1 MPAPAPAAEWMPLTP
16 TEAARAASWAAACDE
31 RSFSAV
37 IAHNLATFTHD
48 AHAAGS
54 VVDKFQ
60 GVTRDRRRR
69 HSNDNFLA
77 KLAEAEK
84 LNPYQPPAPA
94 GPSYV
99 APPPIPMAPPPQAA
113 PEPAPPPEP
122 PPAAA
127 KKSRQKR
134 LSKEGARVAAE
145 AFWEGDVDASSTI
158 DQEEWKKLVL
168 AKPELTRQ
176 MSVTLEEA
184 FARADQDG
192 NGTLELGEFLKTK
205 EARRIAEAAEAA
217 HAAEGETRCYSHGA
231 SSSSEDASLA
241 FATAPEAGFA
251 SVFAGQVVGQGR
263 KSPVPHLALREDG
276 SPARQKRRPH
286 GKHRKK
292 RHSKDHTAAAGS
304 SSAPGAAPEQSQHS
318 HHHHQHSSQHH
329 HHHGHHRKRRQPKPA
344 TLNEHVA

>member
-1 MPAPAPAAEWMPLTP
+1 M
-16 TEAARAASWAAACDE
+16 
-31 RSFSAV
+31 
-37 IAHNLATFTHD
+37 
-48 AHAAGS
+48 
-54 VVDKFQ
+54 
-60 GVTRDRRRR
+60 TRDRRRR

-84 LNPYQPPAPA
+84 LNPYQPPHPP
-94 GPSYV
+94 GPSYA
-99 APPPIPMAPPPQAA
+99 APPPIPMAPEPA
-113 PEPAPPPEP
+113 PEPQPPPT
-122 PPAAA
+122 AA

-217 HAAEGETRCYSHGA
+217 HAAEAETRCSR
-231 SSSSEDASLA
+231 
-241 FATAPEAGFA
+241 TARRRRA
-251 SVFAGQVVGQGR
+251 R
-263 KSPVPHLALREDG
+263 TRRWRLR
-276 SPARQKRRPH
+276 RRPRPALPLCLPVRLSVRAANLQCRISH
-286 GKHRKK
+286 SARTARPPGRSAGRTASIERSGTARIMPLEAA
-292 RHSKDHTAAAGS
+292 RHPVQRPSNPSTLIITISTLLNITTTMAIIGS
-304 SSAPGAAPEQSQHS
+304 GGSQSRQHS
-318 HHHHQHSSQHH
+318 MNMSHE
-329 HHHGHHRKRRQPKPA
+329 
-344 TLNEHVA
+344 LNLT